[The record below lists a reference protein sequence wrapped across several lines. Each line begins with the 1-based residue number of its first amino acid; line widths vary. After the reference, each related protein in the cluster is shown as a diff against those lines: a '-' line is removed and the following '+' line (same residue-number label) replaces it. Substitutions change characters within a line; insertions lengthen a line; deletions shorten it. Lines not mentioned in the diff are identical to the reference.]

1 METQTYIECKQ
12 NSHGNVLYVYEQ
24 SAELNDNPIQIDE
37 IILPESSEGVS
48 SVQTNGKFIVASFV
62 NHGEVS

>member
-24 SAELNDNPIQIDE
+24 SAELSDNPIQIDE
-37 IILPESSEGVS
+37 IILRRV
-48 SVQTNGKFIVASFV
+48 I
-62 NHGEVS
+62 